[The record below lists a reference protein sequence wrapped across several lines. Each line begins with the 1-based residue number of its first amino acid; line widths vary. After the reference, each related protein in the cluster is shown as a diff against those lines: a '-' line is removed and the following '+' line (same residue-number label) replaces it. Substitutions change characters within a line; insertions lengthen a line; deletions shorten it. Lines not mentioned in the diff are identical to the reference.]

1 MSAPVEQSSFVS
13 GEISPSLLGRQDLA
27 RYHNACTTM
36 RNCWPSYKGPAVSRA
51 GTQFCGFSKQTGRN
65 YPPRT
70 ITFQFSVKQ
79 GLALEF
85 GHHYMRV
92 LYDGAFVTEGA
103 VAIEGVSNAD
113 PAFISVQTISATAAT
128 PVNTSVAASY
138 AVGDTITLAGGS
150 FVTPTKLTVSSLA
163 LASATLNTIGSG
175 YAPADTI
182 TLAGGTG
189 TEPVVTVATTQVVS
203 ATVAAG
209 GTGGTNGAAV
219 VTGTTGTGT
228 MFQANVTIAGNAIT
242 AVNSIVVAG
251 SYTVNPTTIANE
263 PVTGA
268 GLTGAALS
276 VQMGVLTFMITSAG
290 ALTALP
296 ASNLFSQGSTSGS
309 GTGAKI
315 QGALIGV
322 GGVSISDPGQYSAAP
337 SNPVTQGATSGTG
350 YGVKF
355 TMAYATSGAGP
366 AFNNGDWLY
375 VTGVG
380 GLTSLN
386 GQTVVVGGT
395 NASGFSAYDVYGNA
409 IDTTSQPAY
418 ASGGTVSRIYT
429 IATQYDEEDL
439 PWLKVQESAD
449 VMSLCCVNQDTGTE
463 YIPLDLARIADTDWV
478 FQSAVAVP
486 TIAPPT
492 GLAGKASA
500 TGSVDYQ
507 YEVTAVSSI
516 DGTESAASNLATIT
530 SAVDISATAGTITLT
545 WTGVTGAEAYYVYK
559 TEPAYSSTP
568 PIGATFGFAGQAL
581 GLQFV
586 DSNIVPDYTQTP
598 PVYNNPFARGR
609 VVQALATSAG
619 TGYTAATGTVSSVTG
634 SGAVLTGVVVS
645 GGVESWIV
653 NDAGSGYAAG
663 DALVVAG
670 DGTGAAASLT
680 IGPESGTYPSVV
692 SYFQERRAYAN
703 SLNAPD
709 TYWMSQPGAFKNFD
723 VRNPTIAS
731 DAVTGSPWAVQVNGI
746 QWMLQTSGGLL
757 VMTGLSAWLLAST
770 GSFATNVQPISP
782 SNQNDVP
789 QAFSGC
795 SALISPIKI
804 NYDVIYVNWNDQFY
818 YDLPYQLYAL
828 SEPIDLTEI
837 SSHLFTGYTV
847 VSHAWCEMPDK
858 MLWAVRSD
866 GTMLSLTYY
875 KTQQVQGWARH
886 DTQGIFVSNCAVKEP
901 PTDTL
906 YVATQRFINTPEQC
920 YMIERMAARH
930 WPTVEDVWAVDC
942 ALSLDQPTPAA
953 MLSMSSPV
961 GSGEIT
967 GYSGLVGGAGYS
979 PATTVAVIDTNGGT
993 GGGALATLSISNGEI
1008 NDIAIISVGANYR
1021 FPRFVVT
1028 DPAGSMGGSGFA
1040 AAPTLSNAATANA
1053 SAAVFA
1059 IGDIGKVLRAGGG
1072 RAVVT
1077 GYVSPQQITVDIT
1090 NPFPSAPNVKGQAQ
1104 VFASGDWTL
1113 TAPVTKI
1120 GGLQHLAGQTVTG
1133 LADGN
1138 VVPSTVV
1145 DANGSVTLATAA
1157 SAVVLGLSYSVQMQS
1172 VPIDLGQPT
1181 VQGQRKMISAITARL
1196 ESSLGVEAVANQTD
1210 GSILSPPE
1218 LEVDWTALTPLP
1230 DTGPGAPGYSVKP
1243 YNAVALP
1250 LQTGDRRTPIGQG
1263 LARQGQIALEQN
1275 NPLPMTVL
1283 ALIPEVLPGDAP
1295 QMEWPKK
1302 QARK

>member
-1 MSAPVEQSSFVS
+1 M
-13 GEISPSLLGRQDLA
+13 
-27 RYHNACTTM
+27 
-36 RNCWPSYKGPAVSRA
+36 
-51 GTQFCGFSKQTGRN
+51 
-65 YPPRT
+65 
-70 ITFQFSVKQ
+70 
-79 GLALEF
+79 
-85 GHHYMRV
+85 
-92 LYDGAFVTEGA
+92 
-103 VAIEGVSNAD
+103 
-113 PAFISVQTISATAAT
+113 
-128 PVNTSVAASY
+128 
-138 AVGDTITLAGGS
+138 
-150 FVTPTKLTVSSLA
+150 TVF
-163 LASATLNTIGSG
+163 
-175 YAPADTI
+175 DH
-182 TLAGGTG
+182 
-189 TEPVVTVATTQVVS
+189 
-203 ATVAAG
+203 
-209 GTGGTNGAAV
+209 
-219 VTGTTGTGT
+219 
-228 MFQANVTIAGNAIT
+228 
-242 AVNSIVVAG
+242 
-251 SYTVNPTTIANE
+251 
-263 PVTGA
+263 
-268 GLTGAALS
+268 
-276 VQMGVLTFMITSAG
+276 
-290 ALTALP
+290 
-296 ASNLFSQGSTSGS
+296 
-309 GTGAKI
+309 
-315 QGALIGV
+315 
-322 GGVSISDPGQYSAAP
+322 
-337 SNPVTQGATSGTG
+337 
-350 YGVKF
+350 
-355 TMAYATSGAGP
+355 
-366 AFNNGDWLY
+366 
-375 VTGVG
+375 
-380 GLTSLN
+380 
-386 GQTVVVGGT
+386 
-395 NASGFSAYDVYGNA
+395 
-409 IDTTSQPAY
+409 
-418 ASGGTVSRIYT
+418 
-429 IATQYDEEDL
+429 
-439 PWLKVQESAD
+439 LK
-449 VMSLCCVNQDTGTE
+449 
-463 YIPLDLARIADTDWV
+463 
-478 FQSAVAVP
+478 
-486 TIAPPT
+486 
-492 GLAGKASA
+492 
-500 TGSVDYQ
+500 
-507 YEVTAVSSI
+507 
-516 DGTESAASNLATIT
+516 
-530 SAVDISATAGTITLT
+530 
-545 WTGVTGAEAYYVYK
+545 
-559 TEPAYSSTP
+559 
-568 PIGATFGFAGQAL
+568 
-581 GLQFV
+581 
-586 DSNIVPDYTQTP
+586 
-598 PVYNNPFARGR
+598 
-609 VVQALATSAG
+609 
-619 TGYTAATGTVSSVTG
+619 
-634 SGAVLTGVVVS
+634 
-645 GGVESWIV
+645 
-653 NDAGSGYAAG
+653 AAG
-663 DALVVAG
+663 DALVVTG
-670 DGTGAAASLT
+670 DGEGAAASLT

-770 GSFATNVQPISP
+770 GSFATNVQP
-782 SNQNDVP
+782 
-789 QAFSGC
+789 
-795 SALISPIKI
+795 
-804 NYDVIYVNWNDQFY
+804 
-818 YDLPYQLYAL
+818 L